1 MGSPRSQP
9 GHSLHSR
16 AHFSAPE
23 PSQAHRETVPEER
36 KAMLWGLKKNKSC
49 VVYSQLA
56 ECLSSI
62 YEVLGFI
69 SNTTKEIIIKI
80 NLKITKKVLKDT

>member
-1 MGSPRSQP
+1 
-9 GHSLHSR
+9 
-16 AHFSAPE
+16 
-23 PSQAHRETVPEER
+23 
-36 KAMLWGLKKNKSC
+36 MLWGLKENKSC
-49 VVYSQLA
+49 FVYSQLA

-80 NLKITKKVLKDT
+80 NLKITKKF

>member
-1 MGSPRSQP
+1 MG
-9 GHSLHSR
+9 
-16 AHFSAPE
+16 F
-23 PSQAHRETVPEER
+23 
-36 KAMLWGLKKNKSC
+36 KKKNKSC
-49 VVYSQLA
+49 FVYSQLA

-80 NLKITKKVLKDT
+80 NLKITKKILKDT